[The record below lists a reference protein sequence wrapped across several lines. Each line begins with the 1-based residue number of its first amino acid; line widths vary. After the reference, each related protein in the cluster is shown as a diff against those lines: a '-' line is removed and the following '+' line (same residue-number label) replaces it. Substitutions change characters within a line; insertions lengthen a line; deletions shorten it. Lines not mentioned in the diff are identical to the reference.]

1 MNFYVKGDFQMKK
14 AMKQSKLIA
23 IMNGVSISALILM
36 ALLLLVYANVD
47 KELSKNNEDRFNLT
61 YNANRFM
68 NGSAYLTN
76 EVRAYAA
83 TGEQEHYDN
92 YWNEINTL
100 KNRDQGVAAMQE
112 IGITPEEQGMID
124 EMSALSNKLVPLEE
138 DAMNNVQ
145 ENRLQKALDYV
156 YGSEYSSS
164 IAQINSIKEQFL
176 SALDT
181 RTMEEI
187 QTLNLRLMIVRI
199 LIYLAMALVAVMQII
214 VMLVTRRNILHP
226 IIAVRDQMGEISL
239 GNLSAEFPLE
249 ADTSEIGMLV
259 ASIHETKKELK
270 NYIHD
275 IDSKLAQMAQGK
287 MNLTIDTDY
296 RGEFLPIQNA
306 LRQILDSLNLA
317 LSRINHTA
325 SQVSDESEQMASDA
339 QILSAGA
346 AEQASAIQELSA
358 NIQSLSGQVTSTSQD
373 ADKARQAS
381 MDSAAQLTAC
391 SKKMEQLTSAMG
403 DISEASQ
410 KINGIIKTIEDISFQ
425 TNILAINASVEA
437 ARAGTYGRGFAVV
450 ADEVQSLANK
460 SSVAAKD
467 ITKLIENSLE
477 LVQHGT
483 TLSGDTTEALA
494 IGVAGSKS
502 TADLIQKIA
511 DSAQQQALSLEQLTG
526 GVEQISDVVQTNTAT
541 AEKSAASASELHKQ
555 AEELKQSVQKFK
567 LR

>member
-1 MNFYVKGDFQMKK
+1 
-14 AMKQSKLIA
+14 
-23 IMNGVSISALILM
+23 MNGVSISALILM

-47 KELSKNNEDRFNLT
+47 KELSKNNEDRFNLA

>member
-1 MNFYVKGDFQMKK
+1 
-14 AMKQSKLIA
+14 
-23 IMNGVSISALILM
+23 MNGVSISALILM